1 METKEIN
8 YPMSF
13 EEFKERVTYLFL
25 NNGYGNPEE
34 KLEYLNTE
42 EGQEVLESAYS
53 DTCFNYD
60 GMEGVKSPRKD
71 SFNDLLLSSS
81 VVSNLELLY

>member
-42 EGQEVLESAYS
+42 EG
-53 DTCFNYD
+53 
-60 GMEGVKSPRKD
+60 
-71 SFNDLLLSSS
+71 
-81 VVSNLELLY
+81 